1 MSDFSVW
8 LDQEMEE
15 RGVALRDVADGV
27 GVAWSTVRSWRK
39 GWTKPGFEYTEA
51 IARVMNADVA
61 RVRVML
67 GYGDVGE
74 EPATPSEVVELGSI
88 YLELEPERQESL
100 LLVARSLR
108 DSQRRRGRG
117 Q

>member
-1 MSDFSVW
+1 MSDFSEW
-8 LDQEMEE
+8 FDREMTE
-15 RGVALRDVADGV
+15 RGVALRDIAEGV

-51 IARVMNADVA
+51 IARVMNADVT
-61 RVRVML
+61 RVRAL
-67 GYGDVGE
+67 LDYGDVE
-74 EPATPSEVVELGSI
+74 EAAPPPEVSELGLI
-88 YLELEPERQESL
+88 YLELEPARQESL

-117 Q
+117 S